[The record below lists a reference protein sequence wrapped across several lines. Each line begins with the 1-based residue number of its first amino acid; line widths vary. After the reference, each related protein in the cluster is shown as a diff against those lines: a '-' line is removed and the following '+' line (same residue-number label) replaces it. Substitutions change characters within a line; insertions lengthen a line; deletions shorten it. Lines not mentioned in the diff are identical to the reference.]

1 MLLFKKSTDGG
12 LNWVT
17 ISTGLTGVR
26 RLAIAVTPANP
37 EYVYVLAA
45 KSSDSGFL
53 GLLRSTNSATSFTTR
68 MSSTLTNNILGWD
81 DGTDEGGQGWY
92 DLALAASPTN
102 EEEIITGGVN
112 QWKSINGGTT
122 FSSISHWSGGY
133 GKPYVHADVH
143 DIIYLNSI

>member
-1 MLLFKKSTDGG
+1 
-12 LNWVT
+12 
-17 ISTGLTGVR
+17 
-26 RLAIAVTPANP
+26 
-37 EYVYVLAA
+37 
-45 KSSDSGFL
+45 
-53 GLLRSTNSATSFTTR
+53 

-122 FSSISHWSGGY
+122 FSLISHWSGGY
-133 GKPYVHADVH
+133 DKPYVHADVH
-143 DIIYLNSI
+143 DIIYFPGSGTTCFSANDGGIFKSIDNVDVTWDLHNEHFIE